1 MDLSKILRAAC
12 TARLYLG
19 TIPSM
24 VLLAAVTFT
33 LAIIISLKLSL
44 GTIGSDK
51 LTNNQAKINKD
62 KLTH

>member
-1 MDLSKILRAAC
+1 MDLSKILCAAC